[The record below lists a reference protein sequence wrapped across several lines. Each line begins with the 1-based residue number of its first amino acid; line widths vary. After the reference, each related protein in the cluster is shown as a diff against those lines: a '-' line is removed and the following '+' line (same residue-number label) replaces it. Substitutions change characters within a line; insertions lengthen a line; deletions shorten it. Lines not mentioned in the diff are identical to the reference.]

1 MANLELHNLSGSI
14 SYLEAK
20 GLSKIFDAYTENSGV
35 EISEIGFNTNSGCTY
50 IALENGIS
58 ICSLFGGKVQYLIT
72 DFETGEESFYDSYE
86 DAEDAQEKLNNP
98 DVEEENNPDVWEG
111 A

>member
-20 GLSKIFDAYTENSGV
+20 GLSKIFDAYTEISSG
-35 EISEIGFNTNSGCTY
+35 EISEIGFNPNSGYTY

-58 ICSLFGGKVQYLIT
+58 ICSELGQEVEYLIT
-72 DFETGEESFYDSYE
+72 DFETGTEAFYGSYE
-86 DAEDAQEKLNNP
+86 EAQEAQEKLNNP
-98 DVEEENNPDVWEG
+98 EVDEKNNPDVWDG

>member
-20 GLSKIFDAYTENSGV
+20 GLSKIFYAYTIISGE
-35 EISEIGFNTNSGCTY
+35 EIMEIGFNPNSGYTY

-58 ICSLFGGKVQYLIT
+58 ICSRLGGEVEYLIT
-72 DFETGEESFYDSYE
+72 DFETGAEYFYDTYE
-86 DAEDAQEKLNNP
+86 DAEKAQEKLNNP
-98 DVEEENNPDVWEG
+98 EVEEENNPDVWEG